1 MLVNY
6 GWENSGPDYK
16 ARLISPKTLRLS
28 WSSITVRN
36 HHSWPLSGGCTVVET
51 GVVVQAAAALV
62 AVRRTLDSE
71 ALNDTDDLDAVAFAL
86 HTVRSLALAYIEV
99 QLGVH

>member
-1 MLVNY
+1 M
-6 GWENSGPDYK
+6 
-16 ARLISPKTLRLS
+16 RLS

-36 HHSWPLSGGCTVVET
+36 HHSWPLSGECTAVET
-51 GVVVQAAAALV
+51 GVVVPAALT
-62 AVRRTLDSE
+62 AAGRCTMDSE

-86 HTVRSLALAYIEV
+86 HTVRSLVLAYIEV